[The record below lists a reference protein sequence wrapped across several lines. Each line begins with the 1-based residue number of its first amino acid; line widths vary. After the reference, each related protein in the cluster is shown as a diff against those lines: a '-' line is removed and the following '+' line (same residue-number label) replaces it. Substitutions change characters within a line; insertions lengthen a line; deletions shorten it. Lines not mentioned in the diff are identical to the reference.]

1 MTDNKLRTEYFDWIY
16 RLVLGEN
23 EEYRALLTQLMDI
36 PFRYSV
42 PMDGNREADGV
53 NLRYRFG
60 YENDVP
66 DYIIAK
72 YLDDRPCGVLEMM
85 AALYLRFEE
94 QIEGCDCFA
103 PKSAPSNLFMSML
116 ESLGLD
122 KMSGEC
128 FDSGKAERIIFAFLN
143 RQYSP
148 NGRGGLFTVRSQRD
162 MPSVEIWYQLM
173 YWADEN
179 VL

>member
-23 EEYRALLTQLMDI
+23 EEYGTLLAQLMDI

-60 YENDVP
+60 YENNVP

-72 YLDDRPCGVLEMM
+72 YLDDRQCSVLEMM

-94 QIEGCDCFA
+94 QIEGHDCFA
-103 PKSAPSNLFMSML
+103 PKSSPSNLFMSML

-122 KMSGEC
+122 KMCGEG
-128 FDSGKAERIIFAFLN
+128 FDGGRADRIIFAFLE

-148 NGRGGLFTVRSQRD
+148 NGRGGLFTVRSRRD

>member
-23 EEYRALLTQLMDI
+23 EEYRTLLAQLMDI

-42 PMDGNREADGV
+42 QMDGNREADGV

-66 DYIIAK
+66 DYIIAN
-72 YLDDRPCGVLEMM
+72 YLDDRQCSVLEMM

-94 QIEGCDCFA
+94 QIEGHDCFA
-103 PKSAPSNLFMSML
+103 PKSSPSNLFMSML

-128 FDSGKAERIIFAFLN
+128 FDSDKAERIIFAFLD

-148 NGRGGLFTVRSQRD
+148 NGRGGLFSVRSRRD